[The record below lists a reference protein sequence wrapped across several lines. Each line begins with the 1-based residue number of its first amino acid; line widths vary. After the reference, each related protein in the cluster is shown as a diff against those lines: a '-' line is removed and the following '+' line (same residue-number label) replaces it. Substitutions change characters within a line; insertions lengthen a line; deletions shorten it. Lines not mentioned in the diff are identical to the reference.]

1 MDLFWALFSIYFGQF
16 ITKIFD
22 ISFFYIISLILYP
35 FGVINKFSNDN
46 HGTPEMEYLN
56 YYISTNCWTMYK
68 KPVHVSEQSFYK
80 GIDEHKNIP
89 QFTQMIDGGFFY
101 KEFFKDKQKIK
112 IWGYANI
119 CDGQIVGMS
128 GNNYY
133 KKKEFYIFS
142 TNDTNILDFINMI
155 RDTYIQKQ
163 KQKGLVYKF
172 SICPGGAW
180 PWWSGRIFPA
190 AKLDTYT
197 LSPEMTQFK
206 DDLSLFINS
215 RDRYNKMSRPYKMS
229 SLIHGPPGTGKSRF
243 IKSLA
248 YHFDIPIMEVNL
260 ATGKI
265 DDEGMKFLLKLSGTG
280 LRIILLDEF
289 DTIKHQVKTKSMTGN
304 DDKKESM
311 KDLSKAGWNNLLDC
325 EAYDSL
331 IVVCVTN
338 LNLEQLRQLYDDSFL
353 RDGRFDGKYY
363 FGNATS
369 DMIRNYLEL
378 KGIDIK
384 DDQLIDNLDKKHP
397 MVTYQTIIDKYMD
410 MDKIYV
416 RLQKLHTDIKVN
428 NWDSGE
434 VSELLNK
441 NGLSEYNELFYKRKI
456 KKIDQFVLCSEG
468 HLKGDFGIPLGDTLL
483 IMSVINIERERIAK
497 EKKEKEE
504 KEKEEKEKEEKEKEE
519 KEKKEKEEKDK
530 EEKDKE
536 EKDKEEKDKECS
548 DDNEIILDDPKFKK
562 GVSKDDINVFFKT
575 TRLNKAKIN
584 AEK

>member
-1 MDLFWALFSIYFGQF
+1 MDLFWALLSLYLGQF
-16 ITKIFD
+16 FTKIFD
-22 ISFFYIISLILYP
+22 ISFFYIISLLVYP
-35 FGVINKFSNDN
+35 FGVINKFSNDS

-56 YYISTNCWTMYK
+56 YYISTHCWTMYK
-68 KPVHVSEQSFYK
+68 KPVHVSEQSFYN

-101 KEFFKDKQKIK
+101 KEFYNGKRKIV

-142 TNDTNILDFINMI
+142 LNDNNILDFINLV
-155 RDTYIQKQ
+155 RDTYIKKQ
-163 KQKGLVYKF
+163 KEKGLVYKF

-190 AKLDTYT
+190 ARLDTYT
-197 LSPEMTQFK
+197 PSPEMIKFK
-206 DDLSLFINS
+206 DDLSIFIQS
-215 RDRYNKMSRPYKMS
+215 RKKYNEVSRPYKMS
-229 SLIHGPPGTGKSRF
+229 SLIYGPPGTGKSRY

-289 DTIKHQVKTKSMTGN
+289 DTIKHQIKTKSMTGN
-304 DDKKESM
+304 EDKKESM

-363 FGNATS
+363 FGNASS
-369 DMIRNYLEL
+369 DMIRDYLVL

-384 DDQLIDNLDKKHP
+384 DDDLINNLGNKHP
-397 MVTYQTIIDKYMD
+397 MVTYQTIVDKYRD
-410 MDKIYV
+410 MDLVYE
-416 RLQKLHTDIKVN
+416 KLKKLDTEIRIN

-434 VSELLNK
+434 VSELLNS
-441 NGLSEYNELFYKRKI
+441 NGLSQYNELFYKRKI
-456 KKIDQFVLCSEG
+456 NKIDQFVLCTEG
-468 HLKGDFGIPLGDTLL
+468 HLKNDFGIPLGDTLSILSL
-483 IMSVINIERERIAK
+483 INNEKERIKKEKEREK
-497 EKKEKEE
+497 EEMEKAKKEKEE
-504 KEKEEKEKEEKEKEE
+504 MEKA
-519 KEKKEKEEKDK
+519 KKEKENLSDNDSEK
-530 EEKDKE
+530 EV
-536 EKDKEEKDKECS
+536 
-548 DDNEIILDDPKFKK
+548 IINNPLISK
-562 GVSKDDINVFFKT
+562 GLSKDDINVFFKAP
-575 TRLNKAKIN
+575 RLERAKNKASI
-584 AEK
+584 

>member
-1 MDLFWALFSIYFGQF
+1 MDLFWALLSLYLGQF
-16 ITKIFD
+16 FTKIFD
-22 ISFFYIISLILYP
+22 ISFFYIISLLVYP
-35 FGVINKFSNDN
+35 FGVINKFSNDS

-56 YYISTNCWTMYK
+56 YYISTHCWTMYK
-68 KPVHVSEQSFYK
+68 KPVHVSEQSFYN

-101 KEFFKDKQKIK
+101 KEFYNGKRKIV

-142 TNDTNILDFINMI
+142 LNDNNILDFINLV
-155 RDTYIQKQ
+155 RDTYIKKQ
-163 KQKGLVYKF
+163 KEKGLVYKF

-190 AKLDTYT
+190 ARLDTYT
-197 LSPEMTQFK
+197 PSPEMTKFK
-206 DDLSLFINS
+206 DDLSIFIQS
-215 RDRYNKMSRPYKMS
+215 RKKYNEVSRPYKMS
-229 SLIHGPPGTGKSRF
+229 SLIYGPPGTGKSRY

-289 DTIKHQVKTKSMTGN
+289 DTIKHQIKTKSMTGN
-304 DDKKESM
+304 EDKKESM

-363 FGNATS
+363 FGNASS
-369 DMIRNYLEL
+369 DMIRDYLVL

-384 DDQLIDNLDKKHP
+384 DDDLINNLGNKHP
-397 MVTYQTIIDKYMD
+397 MVTYQTIVDKYRD
-410 MDKIYV
+410 MDLVYE
-416 RLQKLHTDIKVN
+416 KLKKLDTEIRIN

-434 VSELLNK
+434 VSELLN
-441 NGLSEYNELFYKRKI
+441 NNELSQYNELFYKRKI
-456 KKIDQFVLCSEG
+456 NKIDQFVLCTEG
-468 HLKGDFGIPLGDTLL
+468 HLKNDFGIPLGDTLSILSL
-483 IMSVINIERERIAK
+483 INCEKERIK
-497 EKKEKEE
+497 NEKE
-504 KEKEEKEKEEKEKEE
+504 KEKEENEKA
-519 KEKKEKEEKDK
+519 KKEKE
-530 EEKDKE
+530 
-536 EKDKEEKDKECS
+536 S
-548 DDNEIILDDPKFKK
+548 DSENEIILDSKKFMG
-562 GVSKDDINVFFKT
+562 GVSKDDIDVFFKT
-575 TRLNKAKIN
+575 PRLHKAKKN
-584 AEK
+584 ALV

>member
-1 MDLFWALFSIYFGQF
+1 MDLFWALLSLYLGQF
-16 ITKIFD
+16 FTKIFD
-22 ISFFYIISLILYP
+22 ISFFYIISLLVYP
-35 FGVINKFSNDN
+35 FGVINKFSNDS

-56 YYISTNCWTMYK
+56 YYISTHCWTMYK
-68 KPVHVSEQSFYK
+68 KPVHVSEQSFYN

-101 KEFFKDKQKIK
+101 KEFYNGKRKIV

-142 TNDTNILDFINMI
+142 LNDNNILDFINLV
-155 RDTYIQKQ
+155 RDTYIKKQ
-163 KQKGLVYKF
+163 KEKGLVYKF

-190 AKLDTYT
+190 ARLDTYT
-197 LSPEMTQFK
+197 PSPEMIKFK
-206 DDLSLFINS
+206 DDLSIFIQS
-215 RDRYNKMSRPYKMS
+215 RKKYNEVSRPYKMS
-229 SLIHGPPGTGKSRF
+229 SLIYGPPGTGKSRY

-289 DTIKHQVKTKSMTGN
+289 DTIKHQIKTKSMTGN
-304 DDKKESM
+304 EDKKESM

-363 FGNATS
+363 FGNASS
-369 DMIRNYLEL
+369 DMIRDYLVL

-384 DDQLIDNLDKKHP
+384 DDDLINNLGNKHP
-397 MVTYQTIIDKYMD
+397 MVTYQTIVDKYRDMD
-410 MDKIYV
+410 MVYE
-416 RLQKLHTDIKVN
+416 KLKKLDTEIRIN

-434 VSELLNK
+434 VSELLNS
-441 NGLSEYNELFYKRKI
+441 NGLSQYNELFYKRKI
-456 KKIDQFVLCSEG
+456 NKIDQFVLCTEG
-468 HLKGDFGIPLGDTLL
+468 HLKNDFGIPLGDTLSILSL
-483 IMSVINIERERIAK
+483 INNEKERIKKEKEREK
-497 EKKEKEE
+497 EEMEKAKKEKEE
-504 KEKEEKEKEEKEKEE
+504 MEKA
-519 KEKKEKEEKDK
+519 KKEKENLSDNDSEK
-530 EEKDKE
+530 EV
-536 EKDKEEKDKECS
+536 
-548 DDNEIILDDPKFKK
+548 IINNPLISK
-562 GVSKDDINVFFKT
+562 GLSKDDINVFFKAP
-575 TRLNKAKIN
+575 RLERAKNKASI
-584 AEK
+584 

>member
-1 MDLFWALFSIYFGQF
+1 MDLFWALLSLYLGQF
-16 ITKIFD
+16 FTKIFD
-22 ISFFYIISLILYP
+22 ISFFYIISLLVYP
-35 FGVINKFSNDN
+35 FGVINKFSNDS

-56 YYISTNCWTMYK
+56 YYISTHCWTMYK
-68 KPVHVSEQSFYK
+68 KPVHVSEQSFYN

-101 KEFFKDKQKIK
+101 KEFYNGKRKIV

-142 TNDTNILDFINMI
+142 LIDNNILDFINLV
-155 RDTYIQKQ
+155 RDTYIKKQ
-163 KQKGLVYKF
+163 KEKGLVYKF

-190 AKLDTYT
+190 ARLDTYT
-197 LSPEMTQFK
+197 PSPEMIKFK
-206 DDLSLFINS
+206 DDLSIFIQS
-215 RDRYNKMSRPYKMS
+215 RKKYNEVSRPYKMS
-229 SLIHGPPGTGKSRF
+229 SLIYGPPGTGKSRY

-289 DTIKHQVKTKSMTGN
+289 DTIKHQIKTKSMTGN
-304 DDKKESM
+304 EDKKESM

-363 FGNATS
+363 FGNASS
-369 DMIRNYLEL
+369 DMIRDYLVL

-384 DDQLIDNLDKKHP
+384 DDDLINNLGNKHP
-397 MVTYQTIIDKYMD
+397 MVTYQTIVDKYRDMD
-410 MDKIYV
+410 MVYE
-416 RLQKLHTDIKVN
+416 KLKKLDTEIRIN

-434 VSELLNK
+434 VSELLNS
-441 NGLSEYNELFYKRKI
+441 NGLSQYNELFYKRKI
-456 KKIDQFVLCSEG
+456 NKIDQFVLCTEG
-468 HLKGDFGIPLGDTLL
+468 HLKNDFGIPLGDTLSILSL
-483 IMSVINIERERIAK
+483 INNEKERIKK
-497 EKKEKEE
+497 EKEKEKEELEKAKKEKEE
-504 KEKEEKEKEEKEKEE
+504 MEKA
-519 KEKKEKEEKDK
+519 KKEKENISDNDSEK
-530 EEKDKE
+530 EV
-536 EKDKEEKDKECS
+536 
-548 DDNEIILDDPKFKK
+548 IINNPLISK
-562 GVSKDDINVFFKT
+562 GLSKDDINVFFKAP
-575 TRLNKAKIN
+575 RLERAKNKATI
-584 AEK
+584 